1 MITISNNKRKSLYK
15 SDIIMNIDFVEE
27 DINKFIL
34 NKKAIIIN
42 IEDKVKI
49 KSKSFYGININYY
62 NIQFNDEINNKYF
75 NNKMFSKEIFYE
87 SLVYKKGNIYD
98 IYSRIKKDN
107 VKICNLIGNNG
118 IINEAEFKEYKH
130 S

>member
-15 SDIIMNIDFVEE
+15 SDIIINIDFVEE

-49 KSKSFYGININYY
+49 RSKSFYGININYY
-62 NIQFNDEINNKYF
+62 NIQFNDEINNKYLD
-75 NNKMFSKEIFYE
+75 NKMFSKEIFYE
-87 SLVYKKGNIYD
+87 SSLYKKGNIYD

-118 IINEAEFKEYKH
+118 IINETEFKGYKH